1 MARTKQT
8 AAKST
13 GGRAPRKKIAAR
25 ASRKT
30 SPLDRNQPWEIW
42 AVVDRRGSPG
52 DLEYRVVWTLP
63 SNPCRRGQATW
74 EPKVWLLCE
83 CESLEPDLQI
93 VDNFKAAQEQESGL
107 TFEGYCRRQKIPL
120 SIRAAPD
127 GRCGFYALEQSAL
140 QLGAGAWTSS
150 ELIEEFLAQRGQPHT
165 TDQGAEPAIV
175 WATLLRFVK
184 FANARAHA
192 AGFPEVCH
200 QDALLRGTC
209 SPCWGGTPQQSPV
222 LSSSLY

>member
-1 MARTKQT
+1 
-8 AAKST
+8 
-13 GGRAPRKKIAAR
+13 
-25 ASRKT
+25 
-30 SPLDRNQPWEIW
+30 
-42 AVVDRRGSPG
+42 
-52 DLEYRVVWTLP
+52 
-63 SNPCRRGQATW
+63 
-74 EPKVWLLCE
+74 
-83 CESLEPDLQI
+83 

-192 AGFPEVCH
+192 AGFPEVCPPARH
-200 QDALLRGTC
+200 VFPLLGRNATAIPCVVFKFVLNFTPNGFDTC
-209 SPCWGGTPQQSPV
+209 KLQ
-222 LSSSLY
+222 